1 MSRYSQL
8 GFMDASSLVMEQ
20 LIFFHDHAMVVLV
33 FIVFLVGYLMVY
45 LMFSSLMDRNGLD
58 GQVIEIVWTILPA
71 VILVFLALPSLRL
84 LYLMDDLGSCFLTIK
99 CVGHQW
105 YWSYEYS
112 DFVGIAFDSYM
123 LPADDLEIGEYRL
136 LEVDNRVIVP
146 SGLDVRVLVSSE
158 DVIHSWTVPSLGV
171 KADAVPG
178 RLNQIS
184 FHVMYPGVYYGQCS
198 EICGANHSFMP
209 ICLEGVDLNSFM
221 TWVKGVES
229 SEEF

>member
-1 MSRYSQL
+1 MARYSQL
-8 GFMDASSLVMEQ
+8 GFMDASSPLMEQ
-20 LIFFHDHAMVVLV
+20 LIFFHDHAMMILVL
-33 FIVFLVGYLMVY
+33 ITFLVSYSMVY
-45 LMFSSLMDRNGLD
+45 LMVNSLIDRYDLD
-58 GQVIEIVWTILPA
+58 GQVIETVWTILPA

-84 LYLMDDLGSCFLTIK
+84 LYLLDELGNCFLTVK

-112 DFVGIAFDSYM
+112 DFLGIEFDSYM
-123 LPADDLEIGEYRL
+123 LPVDDLEEGEYRL
-136 LEVDNRVIVP
+136 LEVDNRVVVP
-146 SGLDVRVLVSSE
+146 VGLDIRVLVSSE

-184 FHVMYPGVYYGQCS
+184 FYMMYSGVYYGQCS

-209 ICLEGVDLNSFM
+209 ICLEGVDLSSFM
-221 TWVKGVES
+221 CWAKEVGEG
-229 SEEF
+229 